1 MDPENAD
8 AGIAMGENTA
18 TEDLNHAEESP
29 AEESEALRSASY
41 WEEVDQEEIER
52 ERRWAKFIT

>member
-52 ERRWAKFIT
+52 ERR